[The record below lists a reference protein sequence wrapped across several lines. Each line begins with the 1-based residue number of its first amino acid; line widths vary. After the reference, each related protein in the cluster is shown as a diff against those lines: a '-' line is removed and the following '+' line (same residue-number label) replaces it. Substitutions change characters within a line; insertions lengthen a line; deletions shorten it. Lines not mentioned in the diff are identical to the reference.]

1 MNRPEQ
7 IVKLEVL
14 ERTPQVPRQRET
26 ARPPA
31 PAKPRARTGRRIL
44 GLGAL
49 LLLLGALAI
58 GVWQHFTL
66 NARVMATAVQHRD
79 FVPRDQSV
87 SVKHEFKFPKLWLQ
101 P

>member
-14 ERTPQVPRQRET
+14 EQAPQAPLDRET

-31 PAKPRARTGRRIL
+31 PEKPRARTGRRIL

-58 GVWQHFTL
+58 GVSSSRACASRRC
-66 NARVMATAVQHRD
+66 ARAAARG
-79 FVPRDQSV
+79 R
-87 SVKHEFKFPKLWLQ
+87 
-101 P
+101 